1 MKFIKFSYL
10 GRACMAIDVIID
22 TIGVIIGVE
31 MVYGMI
37 KIKSRKKENV

>member
-1 MKFIKFSYL
+1 MKFTKFSYR

-22 TIGVIIGVE
+22 TIGVAIGVI

-37 KIKSRKKENV
+37 KIKSGKKENV